1 MRRSYVF
8 GRADE
13 MAVRRLNAMA
23 FNELDIVSS
32 LKRTGDPTLGDR
44 HEYRTPTI
52 VWRTAQRNRPVARTG
67 GHGDDSSTCRADLSL
82 KEKALVR
89 LEAPDSKMH
98 RHQAQ
103 DSAHRFPQ
111 TL

>member
-44 HEYRTPTI
+44 HEYRTPLSPGVPLNVI
-52 VWRTAQRNRPVARTG
+52 ALWLGPEGTATTHQHVEP
-67 GHGDDSSTCRADLSL
+67 TC
-82 KEKALVR
+82 
-89 LEAPDSKMH
+89 P
-98 RHQAQ
+98 
-103 DSAHRFPQ
+103 
-111 TL
+111 